1 MGVQRP
7 AIRFL
12 PVVALLLVAGALWI
26 WADRMLPKAEDAAL
40 QILEPQECD
49 LNAGPCSARLR
60 SGGAVEVGI
69 APVPVVG
76 LQPLVLDIAF
86 SDQDPAWLEVD
97 LVGVEMFMG
106 HHRPRLERVGPGA
119 YRGEV
124 TLPVCVSDR
133 MTWAATVL
141 PEGRLERAEFQFR
154 FVSRR

>member
-1 MGVQRP
+1 MDARRS
-7 AIRFL
+7 AIRVL
-12 PVVALLLVAGALWI
+12 PVVALLLTAAALWI

-40 QILEPQECD
+40 QVLGPGECD
-49 LNAGPCSARLR
+49 LNAGPCGAVLR
-60 SGGAVEVGI
+60 SGGTVEIGI

-86 SDQDPAWLEVD
+86 SEQNPEWLEIE

-106 HHRPRLERVGPGA
+106 HHRARLERVGPGA

-124 TLPVCVSDR
+124 TLPACVSDR

-141 PEGRLERAEFQFR
+141 PEGRAERAGFQFR